1 MHDERTIIADILAG
15 DTNKFQLLVE
25 TYYARILALAM
36 GFLHR
41 REDAEDL
48 AQDIFISAYVSL
60 QHYRG
65 EAAFRTWLY
74 RIALNA
80 ISAHLRRQ
88 NRRAMLESCLSW
100 VGDLLGNTRS
110 TDEDSPDERL
120 YQRQLNDLL
129 SAAIDSLPDK
139 QRTAFVLSRYDGLP
153 QREIAQIMQVSE
165 HAVEA
170 LLQRAKHNLQKKLS
184 RLQNR

>member
-1 MHDERTIIADILAG
+1 MLDERTIIADILAG

-25 TYYARILALAM
+25 TYYPRILALAM

-60 QHYRG
+60 KHFRG
-65 EAAFRTWLY
+65 DAAFQTWLY

-80 ISAHLRRQ
+80 ISAHVRRQ
-88 NRRAMLESCLSW
+88 NRRAMLESCRSW

-110 TDEDSPDERL
+110 ADEDAPDERL
-120 YQRQLNDLL
+120 YKRQLNALL
-129 SAAIDSLPDK
+129 SAAIDSLPEK
-139 QRTAFVLSRYDGLP
+139 QRTAFVLSRYDGLS

-170 LLQRAKHNLQKKLS
+170 LLQRARHNLQKKLS
-184 RLQNR
+184 RLQSR